1 MEHSLLK
8 VRHRQSHWG
17 AGSSSTAVGP
27 DRQVKQPCHHAALT
41 RAGSEEE
48 RHAGSN
54 SKVFLR
60 HLRFFKSGQSAPPP
74 ASTAVLTI
82 GLIWLNHGP
91 LRKRLSVV
99 WGGCP
104 VHQSSKRW
112 KVLFRNTGSCSF
124 SPFLSLLKGEEAEL
138 RREMRIWTLLTQRIM
153 DLFCSKNAL
162 IVDVFTSAPSL
173 KFGDKAKLGVRR
185 DCVCVCVC
193 TCVCAN
199 RELLS
204 LRVQDNRL

>member
-17 AGSSSTAVGP
+17 AGSGSTAVGP
-27 DRQVKQPCHHAALT
+27 HRQVKQPCHHAALT

-54 SKVFLR
+54 SIVFLR
-60 HLRFFKSGQSAPPP
+60 HLRFFKCGQRAPPP

-82 GLIWLNHGP
+82 GLIWLNHRP
-91 LRKRLSVV
+91 LRKCLSVV

-104 VHQSSKRW
+104 VHQFSKRW

-124 SPFLSLLKGEEAEL
+124 FPFLSLLKGEEAEL
-138 RREMRIWTLLTQRIM
+138 REMRIWTLLTQRIM

-185 DCVCVCVC
+185 DFVCVCVCVYM
-193 TCVCAN
+193 CVCKQRAPFSKGS
-199 RELLS
+199 R
-204 LRVQDNRL
+204 